1 MPKVLSDSKA
11 CPMHNYGVHYPLYT
25 YTYTYLSVNRP
36 YSLAFSI
43 WNLQFLKEEI
53 KFKMNCKLNVK
64 IHIFY
69 VRFTA
74 KEMIACVSIDLS
86 VLVNREKEKERE
98 RVSRKIECNR
108 ESSSSHLILFV
119 SVVFGLQKI
128 AKLSLLK

>member
-11 CPMHNYGVHYPLYT
+11 CPMHNYGVHYPL

-86 VLVNREKEKERE
+86 VFVNREKERE

-108 ESSSSHLILFV
+108 ESSSSHLIHFV